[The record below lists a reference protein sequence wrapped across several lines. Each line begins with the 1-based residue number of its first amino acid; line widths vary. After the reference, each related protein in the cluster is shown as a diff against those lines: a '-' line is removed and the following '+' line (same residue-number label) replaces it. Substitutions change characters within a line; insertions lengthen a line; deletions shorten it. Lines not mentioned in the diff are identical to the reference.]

1 MDRALR
7 PEKLD
12 FDPSDPE
19 ITKKWSHWKRC
30 FNVYINSI
38 TTEAN
43 PVNKLDYLV
52 GLVSHNL
59 YELID
64 EAATYQAA
72 IDILDGV
79 YKKSVN
85 VLYAR
90 HLLLSRKQK
99 EGESIQEFLSCL
111 KSLSKNCD
119 FKAVDA
125 VQHTEGYIR
134 DAFVSGLSNI
144 GTRQKILESKE
155 TGLNEIV
162 TLSTI

>member
-19 ITKKWSHWKRC
+19 ISKKWSHWKRC

-64 EAATYQAA
+64 EAATYQPA

-79 YKKSVN
+79 YK
-85 VLYAR
+85 
-90 HLLLSRKQK
+90 
-99 EGESIQEFLSCL
+99 
-111 KSLSKNCD
+111 
-119 FKAVDA
+119 
-125 VQHTEGYIR
+125 
-134 DAFVSGLSNI
+134 
-144 GTRQKILESKE
+144 IL
-155 TGLNEIV
+155 
-162 TLSTI
+162 